1 MPVSFPALRP
11 TSRTYTAPEYAQLN
25 PQYVGVVSY
34 PRLLSS
40 KPGKATLSLTFENIP
55 DGDAAL
61 IIASWMNSLTGFLP
75 LALPPEIVSGI
86 ENSALATRIQTG
98 QHLDWFFDG
107 PPKQNSV
114 IKGISTVQVEL
125 KGDISN

>member
-1 MPVSFPALRP
+1 MAVSFPALRP
-11 TSRTYTAPEYAQLN
+11 TSRTYTAPEYALLS
-25 PQYVGVVSY
+25 PQYVGTVSY
-34 PRLLSS
+34 PRLLGS
-40 KPGKATLSLTFENIP
+40 KPGKAKLSLSFDNIP
-55 DGDAAL
+55 DSDAAL

-75 LALPPEIVSGI
+75 IALPPEVVSGV
-86 ENSALATRIQTG
+86 EDNDLASRIQTG

-125 KGDISN
+125 IGDIP

>member
-1 MPVSFPALRP
+1 MAVSFPALRP
-11 TSRTYTAPEYAQLN
+11 TSRTYTAPEYALLS
-25 PQYVGVVSY
+25 PQYVGTVSY
-34 PRLLSS
+34 PRLLGS
-40 KPGKATLSLTFENIP
+40 KPGKAKLSLSFENIP

-75 LALPPEIVSGI
+75 ITLPTEIVAGI
-86 ENSALATRIQTG
+86 DDAGLASRIQTG

-114 IKGISTVQVEL
+114 IKGLSTVQVEL
-125 KGDISN
+125 VGDIP